1 MRSRLSIIL
10 MIFLAMATPGWGR
23 DIYVNNVAGD
33 DGNDGS
39 APDAV
44 GDGVGP
50 YRTISRALRITHKGD
65 RLILVNTGT
74 VYRESITLQG
84 ARQSGLRQ
92 TPFELVGNGVVL
104 DGTVRVP
111 SDAWSHYEG
120 QVFRYRPPK
129 TSFQMLYLGDRPA
142 QRCKVSEREEI
153 KNLEP
158 LEWCLFD
165 RYLYFCVEQD
175 RLPQTYDLAFTDLQV
190 GITLYEVRDV
200 IIRDLVIQGFQLDG
214 VNAHDGVYRATL
226 TGLNCRGNGRSGIS
240 IGGASRVTVESC
252 LVGNNGVAQ
261 VRTEGA
267 CHAQLVGCDL
277 LDNTAPKIVR
287 DGGEVVVNQ

>member
-153 KNLEP
+153 RTSSHSSGVCSIVTSIFVSNK
-158 LEWCLFD
+158 
-165 RYLYFCVEQD
+165 
-175 RLPQTYDLAFTDLQV
+175 TDCRRPTTWLSP
-190 GITLYEVRDV
+190 I
-200 IIRDLVIQGFQLDG
+200 
-214 VNAHDGVYRATL
+214 YRWVSRCTKCAT
-226 TGLNCRGNGRSGIS
+226 
-240 IGGASRVTVESC
+240 
-252 LVGNNGVAQ
+252 
-261 VRTEGA
+261 
-267 CHAQLVGCDL
+267 
-277 LDNTAPKIVR
+277 
-287 DGGEVVVNQ
+287 